1 MRGFIKFWLLAVA
14 FGHECRYGFKY
25 EVDIQSYFSD
35 EELGLECLDS
45 CLLDYYECKEKCAG
59 NSSCKLDCGIDLTNC
74 LNSCP
79 CQGDCPTGCEQ
90 CESDFCQGVQC
101 RDPEAN
107 EDYIACE
114 ERI

>member
-1 MRGFIKFWLLAVA
+1 MQVWVKVNRGVIKSRL
-14 FGHECRYGFKY
+14 
-25 EVDIQSYFSD
+25 SD
-35 EELGLECLDS
+35 EELGIECLDS
-45 CLLDYYECKEKCAG
+45 CLLNYHECKEACTG
-59 NSSCKLDCGIDLTNC
+59 SSSCKLDCGIDLTNC

-79 CQGDCPTGCEQ
+79 CQGDCPTGCDQ

-114 ERI
+114 ERILKT